1 MTDRNLEQAIRIA
14 DGIETNNPVLAANL
28 RKLIVE
34 QFGASTAAKEIMR
47 QRRTARKQN
56 TISNFYKNNR

>member
-1 MTDRNLEQAIRIA
+1 MTDRNLEQIIRIA
-14 DGIETNNPVLAANL
+14 DGIETNDPVLAANL

-47 QRRTARKQN
+47 QRKTARKQN

>member
-14 DGIETNNPVLAANL
+14 DGIETNDPVLAANL

-34 QFGASTAAKEIMR
+34 QFGASTAAKEIMK
-47 QRRTARKQN
+47 QRRTARKQQKIN
-56 TISNFYKNNR
+56 NFYKNNR

>member
-1 MTDRNLEQAIRIA
+1 MTDRNVEQIIRIA
-14 DGIETNNPVLAANL
+14 DGIETNDPVLAANL

-34 QFGASTAAKEIMR
+34 QFGASTAAKEIMK

-56 TISNFYKNNR
+56 IISNFYKNNR

>member
-1 MTDRNLEQAIRIA
+1 MTDRNVEQIIRIA

-34 QFGASTAAKEIMR
+34 QFGASKAAKEIMK
-47 QRRTARKQN
+47 QRRTARIQQKIN
-56 TISNFYKNNR
+56 NFYKNNR

>member
-1 MTDRNLEQAIRIA
+1 MTDRNVEQIIRIA

-34 QFGASTAAKEIMR
+34 QFGASKAAKEIMK
-47 QRRTARKQN
+47 QRRTARKQQKIN
-56 TISNFYKNNR
+56 NFYKNNR

>member
-34 QFGASTAAKEIMR
+34 QFGASNAAKEIMK
-47 QRRTARKQN
+47 QRRTARKQQKIN
-56 TISNFYKNNR
+56 NFYKNNR

>member
-1 MTDRNLEQAIRIA
+1 MTDRNLEQIIRIA
-14 DGIETNNPVLAANL
+14 DGIETNDPVLAANL